1 MFSGFVVVGM
11 LTAFGRSTFTV
22 RVMTGIVIRKMMSRT
37 SMTSTRGVVLIVAI
51 MAGPSEDG
59 EPTCIDILAYLWGFG
74 RRAPRMGECRLVTC
88 AAPRPAQPPDECHPF
103 RCCRRAH
110 RRRDTH
116 ADRLRSC
123 AANPADSC
131 CGLGASCSP

>member
-74 RRAPRMGECRLVTC
+74 RREWASVAWLLAQRRGRRSRRTSATHFVAADARTADEIRMQIGCEVAQRILQILV
-88 AAPRPAQPPDECHPF
+88 AA
-103 RCCRRAH
+103 
-110 RRRDTH
+110 
-116 ADRLRSC
+116 
-123 AANPADSC
+123 
-131 CGLGASCSP
+131 